1 MPSALMVVGSNPA
14 APEQEAEFN
23 RWYVE
28 EHLDDVLAVA
38 GFKAA
43 RRYTLSPVRPMADTE
58 PSPYGY
64 LAVYE
69 VEADDLEVAG
79 RDLQA
84 ALDSGGIPIS
94 ETFDL
99 SGFSVDFYELMPGSE
114 RLASA

>member
-28 EHLDDVLAVA
+28 DHLDDVLAVA
-38 GFKAA
+38 GFNAA

-69 VEADDLEVAG
+69 VEADDLAVAG

-84 ALDSGGIPIS
+84 ALDSGAIPIS

-99 SGFSVDFYELMPGSE
+99 TGFSVDFYELMPGSE
-114 RLASA
+114 RAT

>member
-1 MPSALMVVGSNPA
+1 MPSALMVVGSNPVDS
-14 APEQEAEFN
+14 EQEAEFN
-23 RWYVE
+23 RWYGE
-28 EHLDDVLAVA
+28 DHLDDVLAVA
-38 GFKAA
+38 GFTAA

-69 VEADDLEVAG
+69 VEADDLTVAG

-84 ALDSGGIPIS
+84 ALDSGAIPIS

-99 SGFSVDFYELMPGSE
+99 TGFSVDFYELMPGSE
-114 RLASA
+114 RLA

>member
-1 MPSALMVVGSNPA
+1 MVVGSNPA
-14 APEQEAEFN
+14 TPEQEAEFN
-23 RWYVE
+23 RWYAE
-28 EHLDDVLAVA
+28 DHLDDVLAVA
-38 GFKAA
+38 GFNAA

-69 VEADDLEVAG
+69 VEADDLAVAG

-84 ALDSGGIPIS
+84 ALDSGAIPIS

-99 SGFSVDFYELMPGSE
+99 TGFSVDFYELMPGSE
-114 RLASA
+114 RPA